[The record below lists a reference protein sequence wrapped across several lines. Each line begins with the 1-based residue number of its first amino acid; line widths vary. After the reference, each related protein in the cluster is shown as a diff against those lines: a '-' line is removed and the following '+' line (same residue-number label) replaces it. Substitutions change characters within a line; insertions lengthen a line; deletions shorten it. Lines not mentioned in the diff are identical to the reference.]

1 MEDGEEEEEEE
12 EGELVSR
19 EAIDEDDEDEDE
31 DEDEEGKIFFGISQ
45 CLRFRVTTK
54 ISSSEFSLSVPYCTE
69 PPFFSLSLN
78 TTA

>member
-1 MEDGEEEEEEE
+1 MEDGEEEEEE

-69 PPFFSLSLN
+69 PPFFFLSLN

>member
-1 MEDGEEEEEEE
+1 MEDGEEEEEEEEE

-19 EAIDEDDEDEDE
+19 EAIDEDDE

>member
-1 MEDGEEEEEEE
+1 MEDGEEEEE

-19 EAIDEDDEDEDE
+19 EAIDED